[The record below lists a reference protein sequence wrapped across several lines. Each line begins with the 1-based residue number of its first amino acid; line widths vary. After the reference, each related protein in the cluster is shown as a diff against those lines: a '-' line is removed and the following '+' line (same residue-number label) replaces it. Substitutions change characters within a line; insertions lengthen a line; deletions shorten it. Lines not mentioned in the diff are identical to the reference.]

1 MSLAFCEKYKP
12 KIVSDVIGDKRATC
26 EIIKL
31 LTNFT
36 NGKYK
41 CILVTGSHGSG
52 KTCRVNTILK
62 ELNYVT
68 KQLNISKFKQ
78 ATKPEHYIR
87 ELTSCSNI
95 TTLFNGTQSQKCAI
109 VVDELDTE
117 LLTQEKNQLIL
128 LMKLNNDIGLCPII
142 FIFDTKHNKLINA
155 LRKGSYEVVI
165 SEPSDEDM
173 MELLKKICYYEK
185 IRIKNINVAKRII
198 KFSQNDF
205 RRLCMTLYDIV
216 NDFGNVPLTLETLDN
231 YEDIMLEKD
240 VSLDLFRSTHML
252 LSTYKNVDECLRLY
266 EVEKVNIPL
275 MMHQNY
281 LLALGEGS
289 HSNVSTKD
297 IMKITN
303 ALSDGDVIDN
313 YIYGEQRWDIT
324 NVHGYY
330 TCCLPSY
337 LLRNADH
344 TLHQKPKFPV
354 DMNKTSIKKL
364 NKKHIINAA
373 KIFNS
378 VDPIDY
384 VYMSKLFTSLITN
397 NRINDLITFMKTY
410 KLTLEKVENILKIDK
425 NNQYKL
431 TLTTKQRKLL
441 KEI

>member
-12 KIVSDVIGDKRATC
+12 KQVSDVIGDPRATG
-26 EIIKL
+26 EIINL

-36 NGKYK
+36 TGQYK
-41 CILVTGSHGSG
+41 CIMVTGSHGSG

-87 ELTSCSNI
+87 ELTSYSNI
-95 TTLFNGTQSQKCAI
+95 TTLFNSTQSQKCAI

-117 LLTQEKNQLIL
+117 ILTQEKNQLIL
-128 LMKLNNDIGLCPII
+128 LMKLNNKIGLCPII

-198 KFSQNDF
+198 KFSQYDF

-216 NDFGNVPLTLETLDN
+216 NDFGHIQVTHETLDK
-231 YEDIMLEKD
+231 YENIMLEKD
-240 VSLDLFRSTHML
+240 VSLDLFRSTYML

-275 MMHQNY
+275 MIHQNY
-281 LLALGEGS
+281 LLALGD
-289 HSNVSTKD
+289 SNNSKISTKD

-337 LLRNADH
+337 ILRNTEH
-344 TLHQKPKFPV
+344 PLHQKLIFPV

-397 NRINDLITFMKTY
+397 NRFNDLITFMKTY
-410 KLTLEKVENILKIDK
+410 KLTLDKLENILKIDK

-431 TLTTKQRKLL
+431 TLNMKQRKLL